1 MALQIINRRFV
12 DYQNRG
18 LSFPFFQGWDFV
30 TAIYTV
36 QVDFSVQISIS
47 NQLLVSGTTLSLTNG
62 NWEDFG
68 FFAGASITGT
78 YQHATG
84 GAHTIPSGSTV
95 DYVDG
100 GIMTIILGSGSLVD
114 GTASIGLITCD
125 EIPNA
130 FEVEFNLVP
139 NTSGAENQFSL
150 IDGEVNR
157 FSVLTNGMAVSDP
170 PINFTRIGA
179 NFSGGSIMSASIDR
193 LADISGRQVFEISV
207 SFKNWTIKDLGLFLT
222 ANCVKPWIRIK
233 VFPEY
238 QNPTVSID
246 IVNTPS
252 DAQTGGFNEVGN
264 GGIPD
269 YEIESIAWE
278 NESAD
283 SLPTFD
289 YSQPSIFT
297 AIINGVFTSG
307 SKFNLAWYFD
317 SVEDSDYKNLP
328 LPIDNN
334 LMLVTKTAPFNV
346 GATADFL
353 GYARADGAQ
362 LGLSDI
368 LITQAG
374 TSATIT
380 GKFTPNAEFTSF
392 IESKE
397 SFNRNFRLAI
407 RVENPSLTDNFIKP
421 VWLDVDSQTMTKQII
436 PLGEYDIENYSL
448 FGHDQTLNPRNLII
462 EDDFRTV
469 TKFTLPRNNTF
480 ESIEVGYIVFNTDNN
495 NRFTLESVTCNLSG
509 FPTLIDGSKPI
520 NQTINLPINLS
531 PTNPNKQII
540 FERETSLDD
549 EGNYG
554 VRVTYSSVI
563 DWKYWLEQVN
573 ADIFFFPNQ
582 NKDWFNYQSGDW
594 IVLFALRINTE
605 LGQYENGWQ
614 LELKDYDDWDGS
626 TEWEYFKED
635 MTPLTKPLID
645 EITIIKAI
653 HTSGS
658 AFDEDAYFWGQMTV
672 ETNES
677 NPRWDISSVY
687 DTLPNPLSPLIP
699 LDGEDR
705 LKLVIDGSTMETWCR
720 FDPTKLSDPS
730 NVSFSSRIY
739 NELPKD
745 DLDVEVRNK
754 VTTKTVKLPKDPTNE
769 PRLETGNCCDC
780 IWDVFADE
788 NSNDT
793 WKNHVSSRWAT
804 GETVTFQ
811 LYKSGILTDFQP
823 TAQDFPNDLDSKYCT
838 IPWKDVLLSDGQG
851 CYTLKASIEVAGL
864 EFERTLGVFDLKQFD
879 WFLARKKVMIRSVFN
894 DANMREQIN
903 FTNANVV
910 DCIMFDGDIEEFQ
923 PNTEISNLTFSDFSQ
938 NKIKRENLTSWTV
951 NVNPSGY
958 CLINRLVNI
967 HLVGENKLFATDY
980 RYDSFDKTILDKP
993 CILSESPQMTPLY
1006 TSERQKST
1014 FKIQEKIVNN
1024 LTKYGSVVAS
1034 GEVNAEQ
1041 LLYPNVVSETG
1052 GDANYE
1058 LVDTDG
1064 DLISSGSIPSGDTET
1079 IITPDGTVVIKNSG
1093 LAVISTQNVKSGD
1106 SQDYIV
1112 ANSVVVLQD
1121 SASTMI
1127 DSFNV
1132 PATAGTTRTVADSV
1146 VTLKDSAGTTIST
1159 TNVKATE
1166 AKNITAPDGS
1176 ITVNGS
1182 SVGNVKSNGTR
1193 NLFVKLNG
1201 TNSGVY
1207 NGTDTINVTA
1217 SVANCGSPLMKTGI
1231 TTSVATGDDGDK
1243 QLGVS
1248 LTTLEIANPFGN
1260 TNRIT
1265 DVLGGQT
1272 YATNIKIDWLTLS
1285 KDGTKVLGWY
1295 GVVGAGATFATANSS
1310 AQALSVGSFTSGW
1323 FLPNRRELDSLMIYE
1338 GAGSG
1343 LNWSPL
1349 LINNSGMNIWTSSRN
1364 PLAPTE
1370 NFFLSNNLLFGSVVR
1385 TFASGRWMACR
1396 VFTVSGTTL
1405 T

>member
-1 MALQIINRRFV
+1 MGLQIINRRFG

-47 NQLLVSGTTLSLTNG
+47 NQLVVSGTTLSLTNG

-68 FFAGASITGT
+68 FFAGANISGT
-78 YQHATG
+78 YTHATG

-100 GIMTIILGSGSLVD
+100 GIMTIILGSGSLSD

-157 FSVLTNGMAVSDP
+157 FSVLTDGMAISDP
-170 PINFTRIGA
+170 PIDFTRIGA

-193 LADISGRQVFEISV
+193 KADISSRQVFEISV
-207 SFKNWTIKDLGLFLT
+207 SFKNWTVKDLGLFLT

-269 YEIESIAWE
+269 YEVESIAWE
-278 NESAD
+278 NESAET
-283 SLPTFD
+283 LPTFD

-297 AIINGVFTSG
+297 AVINGTFTSG

-346 GATADFL
+346 GTTADFL
-353 GYARADGAQ
+353 GNARADGAQ

-368 LITQAG
+368 LITQSG

-380 GKFTPNAEFTSF
+380 GKFTPNSEFTSF

-480 ESIEVGYIVFNTDNN
+480 ESIEVGCIVFNTDNN

-554 VRVTYSSVI
+554 VKVTYSSVI

-582 NKDWFNYQSGDW
+582 NKDWLNYQSGDW

-614 LELKDYDDWDGS
+614 LELKDYDDWAMN
-626 TEWEYFKED
+626 TKWEYFKED
-635 MTPLTKPLID
+635 LTPITKPLTD
-645 EITIIKAI
+645 EITIIKATHANI
-653 HTSGS
+653 VS
-658 AFDEDAYFWGQMTV
+658 FDDGAYYWGQMTV
-672 ETNES
+672 EPNES

-687 DTLPNPLSPLIP
+687 DTLPNTSSPLIP
-699 LDGEDR
+699 LVGETR
-705 LKLVIDGSTMETWCR
+705 LKLVINGYKMEAWCR
-720 FDPTKLSDPS
+720 FDPSKLSDPS
-730 NVSFSSRIY
+730 NISFTSRIY
-739 NELPKD
+739 NESPKD
-745 DLDVEVRNK
+745 DTLAEVRNK
-754 VTTKTVKLPKDPTNE
+754 VTTKTVKLPKDTTNE
-769 PRLETGNCCDC
+769 PRLDSGNCCDC

-788 NSNDT
+788 NSNDS

-811 LYKSGILTDFQP
+811 LYKSGVLTDFQP
-823 TAQDFPNDLDSKYCT
+823 TAQDFPNDVDSKYCT
-838 IPWKDVLLSDGQG
+838 IPWKDVLLSYGQG

-864 EFERTLGVFDLKQFD
+864 EFEKTLGVFDLKQFD
-879 WFLARKKVMIRSVFN
+879 WFLARTKVMIRSVFN

-903 FTNANVV
+903 FTNANVI

-938 NKIKRENLTSWTV
+938 NKIKRENLTSWSV

-958 CLINRLVNI
+958 CLMNRLVNV

-1006 TSERQKST
+1006 SSERQKAT

-1024 LTKYGSVVAS
+1024 LTKYGSVLAS
-1034 GEVNAEQ
+1034 GDVNAEQ
-1041 LLYPNVVSETG
+1041 LLYPNVVSEIG
-1052 GDANYE
+1052 GEVEAKVYNTNED
-1058 LVDTDG
+1058 LVVTE
-1064 DLISSGSIPSGDTET
+1064 IVTTSSPEIVFPDTEITLKDSGGST
-1079 IITPDGTVVIKNSG
+1079 ISTTSEASGISHNITAPDGTVVIKNSG

-1106 SQDYIV
+1106 IQDYIV
-1112 ANSVVVLQD
+1112 ANSVVILRD
-1121 SASTMI
+1121 SALTTI
-1127 DSFNV
+1127 DTFNL
-1132 PATAGTTRTVADSV
+1132 PATSATFRTVADSP
-1146 VTLKDSAGTTIST
+1146 L
-1159 TNVKATE
+1159 
-1166 AKNITAPDGS
+1166 
-1176 ITVNGS
+1176 TVNGS
-1182 SVGNVKSNGTR
+1182 SIGSVKATSTR

-1201 TNSGVY
+1201 ANSGTYDGV
-1207 NGTDTINVTA
+1207 DTININ
-1217 SVANCGSPLMKTGI
+1217 SPVANCGSPLMKTNV
-1231 TTSVATGDDGDK
+1231 TTSVMTGDDGNT
-1243 QLGVS
+1243 QRGIS
-1248 LTTLEIANPFGN
+1248 LSVLDVANPFGN
-1260 TNRIT
+1260 TNRMT
-1265 DVLGGQT
+1265 DIFGGQT

-1295 GVVGAGATFATANSS
+1295 GVVGGAGDFANAINSALS
-1310 AQALSVGSFTSGW
+1310 LSVGSFTSGW
-1323 FLPNRRELDSLMIYE
+1323 RCPNIRELLSLLVYE
-1338 GAGSG
+1338 GAGAG
-1343 LNWSPL
+1343 LNWAPL
-1349 LINNSGMNIWTSSRN
+1349 SINNAGFNIWSSTRDS
-1364 PLAPTE
+1364 LTPTQS
-1370 NFFLSNNLLFGSVVR
+1370 FFLSTNLQYSTVVR
-1385 TFASGRWMACR
+1385 SYNGGRWMACR